1 MDMNEVEKLKG
12 LPEIKER
19 GENYPEYE
27 DWIFYSKNT
36 VYYFIDNKV
45 NSISLNDF
53 NRNILTD

>member
-1 MDMNEVEKLKG
+1 MNEVEKLKG